1 VTDCSTFAST
11 ALALVPVLSALLT
24 PIIAIATAYIAYQQW
39 RTNRNKLKLD
49 LFDRRFAV
57 YDAARNLVRDVL
69 TQTHPSDE
77 QLVTFRAKTSE
88 ASFLLN
94 RDIARYLTDEMW
106 EKAAALNRLWFAMS
120 KLAGSARQENE
131 GQQREIRV
139 WFESQLKVL
148 DARFTKFLGS
158 RTDRARTTSH
168 CSEPCA
174 RVARALAAERKRYV
188 ADREESL
195 CSSYAR

>member
-1 VTDCSTFAST
+1 MTDWSTLASA

-24 PIIAIATAYIAYQQW
+24 PIIAIIAAYIACQQW

-69 TQTHPSDE
+69 TQAHLSDE
-77 QLVTFRAKTSE
+77 QLLTFRAKTGE

-94 RDIARYLTDEMW
+94 QGIARYLTDEMW
-106 EKAAALNRLWFAMS
+106 EKAAALNRLWSAMS
-120 KLAGSARQENE
+120 NLAGAERQENE
-131 GQQREIRV
+131 RQQREIRV

-148 DARFTKFLGS
+148 EAKFAKFLGVE
-158 RTDRARTTSH
+158 H
-168 CSEPCA
+168 
-174 RVARALAAERKRYV
+174 
-188 ADREESL
+188 
-195 CSSYAR
+195 